1 MASAPAPQP
10 QLLWKPIQ
18 SSGMNVKKFIR
29 MVNKKH
35 GISIRNY
42 KSLWEWSTSVT
53 TAPLFWLDLFDFLDI
68 KSDVRPKCA
77 FETLVSGPP
86 PVPMYP
92 PPRFFP
98 DVRMNFTQNILS
110 HHQPDEVVLHLVTEG
125 GESFSDVTWREL
137 HAEISRLA
145 SAMVA
150 SGVKKGDR
158 VAAVISNRRE
168 TITAC
173 LAALSLGAIWSSS
186 SPDMGVEGVLSR
198 LTQIRPKIV
207 FCESEVTYNGKRKNL
222 LSRHSAWAESLHKY
236 GDLGQVVI
244 IPGQT
249 ELPSTLGSKMIS
261 WDQFLSR
268 DTGRPLTFEQ
278 LPFNH
283 PGFIVY
289 SSGTS
294 GLPKCIVHS
303 TGGLYMQ
310 VRKDSLLG
318 HDIHPGDTIL
328 QYTTTGWVMW
338 AMVLVSLSFGG
349 RVVVY
354 DGSPMF
360 PDSLVLPRIVERL
373 KVNLFGTSAK
383 FLSLLM
389 ASGVKPKNHVDLSSL
404 RTITSTGSTL
414 TAQVATWFYMEGFPP
429 HIHLVSTCGG
439 TDLACSLITG
449 VATMPLYAG
458 EIQAPSLG
466 MAVDLFEVD
475 NEAGVSIM
483 DTGSPGEL
491 VCKQPFPSQ
500 PVRFW
505 GDETGDKYR
514 TSYFSQYGDLTW
526 NQGDYV
532 SRNPTTGGFVTHGR
546 SDGVLNPAGVRFG
559 SAEIYNVVDQ
569 DIEIADSVCVGQRR
583 PQDLDESVVLFL
595 KMVPSVKFSRNVA
608 HRLRN
613 AIRSSLSPRHE
624 PRFVFQVPDIPYTIN
639 GKKIE
644 ILIKKIISGQSPEAS
659 PTVAN
664 PECLDFYTQFVRIE
678 EVDEQ
683 QEQSWT
689 KALL

>member
-1 MASAPAPQP
+1 MASAPAPKP
-10 QLLWKPIQ
+10 QLLWKPLQ
-18 SSGMNVKKFIR
+18 SSGMNVRKLIQ

-35 GISIRNY
+35 GISIRDY
-42 KSLWEWSTSVT
+42 KSLWEWSTNAT
-53 TAPLFWLDLFDFLDI
+53 TAPLFWLDLFDFLDV
-68 KSDVRPKCA
+68 KSDGRPICA
-77 FETLVSGPP
+77 FAAIVM
-86 PVPMYP
+86 PMYP

-98 DVRMNFTQNILS
+98 GIKMNFTQNILS
-110 HHQPDEVVLHLVTEG
+110 HHQPEEVVLHLVTEG
-125 GESFSDVTWREL
+125 AESFRDVTWREL

-150 SGVKKGDR
+150 SGVKIGDR

-207 FCESEVTYNGKRKNL
+207 FCETEVTYNGKRKNL
-222 LSRHSAWAESLHKY
+222 LSRHSSWAETLNKY

-244 IPGQT
+244 IPGQA
-249 ELPSTLGSKMIS
+249 ELPSTLGPKMIS

-268 DTGRPLTFEQ
+268 DTGRALTFEQ

-310 VRKDSLLG
+310 VRKDSFLS
-318 HDIHPGDTIL
+318 HDIHPGDTVL

-349 RVVVY
+349 KVVVY

-360 PDSLVLPRIVERL
+360 PDSLVLPRVVERL

-389 ASGVKPKNHVDLSSL
+389 ASGVKPKDHVDLSSL

-414 TAQVATWFYMEGFPP
+414 TAQVATWFYEQGFSP

-475 NEAGVSIM
+475 NEASVSIM
-483 DTGSPGEL
+483 EAGTPGEL

-500 PVRFW
+500 PVGFW

-514 TSYFSQYGDLTW
+514 NSYFFQYGDLTW

-532 SRNPTTGGFVTHGR
+532 SRNPITGGYMTHGR

-559 SAEIYNVVDQ
+559 SAEIYNVVEQ
-569 DIEIADSVCVGQRR
+569 DVEIDDSVCVGQRR
-583 PQDLDESVVLFL
+583 PQDPDESVVLFV
-595 KMVPSVKFSRNVA
+595 KMALGVKFSRHVA
-608 HRLRN
+608 RRLKD

-624 PRFVFQVPDIPYTIN
+624 PQFIFQVPDIPYTSN

-644 ILIKKIISGQSPEAS
+644 ILIKKIISGQSPKAS
-659 PTVAN
+659 PTVGN
-664 PECLDFYTQFVRIE
+664 PECLEFYRQFVRIE
-678 EVDEQ
+678 EVDEE
-683 QEQSWT
+683 QERSWT